1 MTTSNLKKLK
11 TRAEDIIKRAEESG
25 ADESYYFIN
34 TFNQYETQLH
44 ILEELAKTIAE
55 EGTLSTK
62 TYVKGRENIYIHPAV
77 REYNNT
83 ANSINK
89 TVDTLLKIVD
99 NFNNTDDVD
108 PLVKALQGAGMD
120 GNYSE

>member
-1 MTTSNLKKLK
+1 MARSKKTDDIK
-11 TRAEDIIKRAEESG
+11 SRAEIILKQAEESG

-34 TFNQYETQLH
+34 TFKQYQTQLL
-44 ILEELAKTIAE
+44 ILEKLAQTIEE

-62 TYVKGRENIYIHPAV
+62 EYVKGRENVYIHPAV

-89 TVDTLLKIVD
+89 TVDTLLKIVKELSGVD
-99 NFNNTDDVD
+99 DDVD
-108 PLVKALQGAGMD
+108 PLIKALQGADMD
-120 GNYSE
+120 D

>member
-1 MTTSNLKKLK
+1 MIRTKKTDDIK
-11 TRAEDIIKRAEESG
+11 CRAEIILKQAEESG

-34 TFNQYETQLH
+34 TFKQYQTQLL
-44 ILEELAKTIAE
+44 ILEKLAQTIEE

-62 TYVKGRENIYIHPAV
+62 EYVKGRENVYIHPAV

-89 TVDTLLKIVD
+89 TVDTLLKIVKELSGAD
-99 NFNNTDDVD
+99 DDVD
-108 PLVKALQGAGMD
+108 PLIKALQGADMD
-120 GNYSE
+120 D

>member
-1 MTTSNLKKLK
+1 MARSKKTDDIK
-11 TRAEDIIKRAEESG
+11 SRAELILKQAEESG

-34 TFNQYETQLH
+34 TFKQYQTQLL
-44 ILEELAKTIAE
+44 ILEKLARTIEE

-62 TYVKGRENIYIHPAV
+62 EYVKGRENVYIHPAV

-89 TVDTLLKIVD
+89 TVDTLLKIVKELSGVD
-99 NFNNTDDVD
+99 DDVD
-108 PLVKALQGAGMD
+108 PLIKALQGADMD
-120 GNYSE
+120 D